1 MIDWLRFGLSALL
14 TGIGLFTLISAVL
27 GTFRFRYAL
36 SRLHAAALADTLGA
50 LSIAAGLAL
59 AEGFTPTSLKLLA
72 VVVFLWLTSPVSS
85 HLIARLEVTI
95 NDTLAQDMRVED
107 SAYVRQEKD
116 GDEEDAG

>member
-50 LSIAAGLAL
+50 LSITAGLAL